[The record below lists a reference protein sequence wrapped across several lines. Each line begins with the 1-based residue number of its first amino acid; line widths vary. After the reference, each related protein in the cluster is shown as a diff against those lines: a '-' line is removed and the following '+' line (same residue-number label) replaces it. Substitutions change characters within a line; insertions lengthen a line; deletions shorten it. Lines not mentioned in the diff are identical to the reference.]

1 MQEPGQAH
9 AGVWDRVGLRPL
21 EGLSHSGDSCLR
33 NCRLPGCAQQ
43 SPRAW
48 GREEGR
54 MPPEACI
61 GAHDLLLLPQEGWL
75 WQREG
80 NMRSTLICRIKHSGH
95 WEGVPGPGDS
105 VIPAHSFIW
114 GCPSGERREATG
126 LQQCPGRAQAQSCAD
141 VELTGRGLVPVLWDA
156 GPVRNCQA
164 VGHSWLSSQKCALW
178 PQQGSWLHGA
188 MLRCQLGQKPL

>member
-1 MQEPGQAH
+1 MAEGGEHEEHLNLQ
-9 AGVWDRVGLRPL
+9 DKTLRAL
-21 EGLSHSGDSCLR
+21 
-33 NCRLPGCAQQ
+33 
-43 SPRAW
+43 
-48 GREEGR
+48 GRGS
-54 MPPEACI
+54 
-61 GAHDLLLLPQEGWL
+61 W
-75 WQREG
+75 
-80 NMRSTLICRIKHSGH
+80 T
-95 WEGVPGPGDS
+95 GDS